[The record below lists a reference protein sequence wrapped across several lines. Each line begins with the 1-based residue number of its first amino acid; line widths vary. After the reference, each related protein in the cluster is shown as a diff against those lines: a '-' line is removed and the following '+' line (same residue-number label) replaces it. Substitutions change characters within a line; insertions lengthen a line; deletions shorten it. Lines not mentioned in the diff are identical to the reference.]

1 MEDTPNITEH
11 TGFPNP
17 ATDSTL
23 ASLNISQILVKHP
36 ASTFFMEI
44 EGHAWERFG
53 IFQGDI
59 AIIDRSL
66 SPKPKDLIV
75 WWSEQGFTIKR
86 SKNLPLDTVTWGV
99 ITHTVHRYRT

>member
-1 MEDTPNITEH
+1 MNQDGVTEH

-23 ASLNISQILVKHP
+23 TSLQIGELLVQHP

-44 EGHAWERFG
+44 DSSIWEKYG
-53 IFQGDI
+53 IFAGDI

-66 SPKPKDLIV
+66 SPKVSDLTV
-75 WWSEQGFTIKR
+75 WWKDDYFTLAR
-86 SKNLPLDTVTWGV
+86 SRHVPLDTTPWGV
-99 ITHTVHRYRT
+99 VTSIIHRYRI

>member
-1 MEDTPNITEH
+1 MEDTQNITEH

-23 ASLNISQILVKHP
+23 ASLNINQILVKHP

-44 EGHAWERFG
+44 EGHTWERFG

-66 SPKPKDLIV
+66 SPKPEDLVV
-75 WWSEQGFTIKR
+75 WWGGQGFVIKR
-86 SKNLPLDTVTWGV
+86 FKKLPLDTIIWGV